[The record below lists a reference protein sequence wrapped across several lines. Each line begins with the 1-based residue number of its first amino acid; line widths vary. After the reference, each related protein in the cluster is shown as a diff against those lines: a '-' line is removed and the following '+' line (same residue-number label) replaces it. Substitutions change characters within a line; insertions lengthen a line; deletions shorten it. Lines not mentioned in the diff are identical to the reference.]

1 MSDIVPAASDYV
13 KQLLTSSLS
22 SSHYYH
28 NWDHTREVWE
38 ESQDL
43 GKAAQLADD
52 QFEILQLSAL
62 FHDTGFVKSYFD
74 HETHSKTIA
83 QEFLK
88 AQSYPDEKLN
98 MILLTIEATRVPHRP
113 ADKIGSLLQDAD
125 LASLASPKWES
136 YNVNLRKERAALEQK
151 EFTDL
156 EWAQINLEFYKNTVY
171 QTLQGK
177 TKYDEQKKTN
187 RDMLKDQSKLIKKQ
201 SNPSLINGN
210 RTAELLFK
218 TALRNH
224 INLTQ
229 IADNK
234 ANIMLSINALILTFA
249 MPILFQK
256 ATIRENWYFV
266 VPFSIIGFCCI
277 ISIIYAALA
286 TQPGKFQGKF
296 KPDDMEAGKGSLFF
310 FGNFFATSLE
320 DYTTAMKKALANED
334 RLDDSAILDLYFM
347 GKSLGRKFLLLR
359 QCYSFFLFGIIIG
372 SVLFGLGYI
381 VSKLA

>member
-1 MSDIVPAASDYV
+1 MSDIVPVASDYV
-13 KQLLTSSLS
+13 KQLLNSSLS

-38 ESQDL
+38 EARDL
-43 GKAAQLADD
+43 GQAAQLPDD
-52 QFEILQLSAL
+52 QLEILQLSAL
-62 FHDTGFVKSYFD
+62 FHDTGFVKSYSD

-83 QEFLK
+83 QEYLK
-88 AQSYPDEKLN
+88 NQSYSDDKLQQ
-98 MILLTIEATRVPHRP
+98 ILLTIETTRVPHRP

-136 YNVNLRKERAALEQK
+136 YNINLRKERAALEQK

-156 EWAQINLEFYKNTVY
+156 EWAQLNLEFYKNTVY
-171 QTLQGK
+171 QTLEGK

-234 ANIMLSINALILTFA
+234 ANIMLTVNAMILTFA

-256 ATIRENWYFV
+256 ASIRENWYFAG
-266 VPFSIIGFCCI
+266 PFTIIGFCCI
-277 ISIIYAALA
+277 ISIVYATLA

-296 KPDDMEAGKGSLFF
+296 KADDMEAGKGSLFF
-310 FGNFFATSLE
+310 FGNFFATSLD
-320 DYTTAMKKALANED
+320 DYTAAMKKALANED

-347 GKSLGRKFLLLR
+347 GKSLGRKFQLLR

-372 SVLFGLGYI
+372 SVLFGLGYLL
-381 VSKLA
+381 SKL

>member
-1 MSDIVPAASDYV
+1 MSDIVPVASDYV
-13 KQLLTSSLS
+13 KQLLNSSLS

-38 ESQDL
+38 EARDL
-43 GKAAQLADD
+43 GQAAQLPDD
-52 QFEILQLSAL
+52 QLEILQLSAL
-62 FHDTGFVKSYFD
+62 FHDTGFVKSYSD
-74 HETHSKTIA
+74 HETHSKTIT
-83 QEFLK
+83 QEYLK
-88 AQSYPDEKLN
+88 NQSYSDDKLQQ
-98 MILLTIEATRVPHRP
+98 ILLTIEATRVPHRP

-136 YNVNLRKERAALEQK
+136 YNINLRKERAALEQK

-156 EWAQINLEFYKNTVY
+156 DWAQLNLEFYKNTVY
-171 QTLQGK
+171 QTLEGK
-177 TKYDEQKKTN
+177 TKYDEQKKNN
-187 RDMLKDQSKLIKKQ
+187 RDALKDQSKLIKKQ

-234 ANIMLSINALILTFA
+234 ANIMLTVNAMILTFA

-256 ATIRENWYFV
+256 ASIRENWYFAG
-266 VPFSIIGFCCI
+266 PFSIIGFCCI
-277 ISIIYAALA
+277 ISIVYATLA

-296 KPDDMEAGKGSLFF
+296 KADDMEAGKGSLFF
-310 FGNFFATSLE
+310 FGNFFATSLD
-320 DYTTAMKKALANED
+320 DYTAAMKKALANED

-372 SVLFGLGYI
+372 SVLFGLGYLL
-381 VSKLA
+381 SKL